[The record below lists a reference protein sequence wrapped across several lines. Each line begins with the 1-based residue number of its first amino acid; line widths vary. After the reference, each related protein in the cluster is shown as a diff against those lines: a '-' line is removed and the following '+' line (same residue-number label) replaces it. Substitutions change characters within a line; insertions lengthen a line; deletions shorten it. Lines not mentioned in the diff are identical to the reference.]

1 MLFMVV
7 EKFRDQNA
15 RQVYRRAQEK
25 GRMLPDG
32 LDYVDSW
39 VSSDFDRCF
48 QLMKTEDPELFRKW
62 IEKWSDLVDFEIIRV
77 VPSGEA
83 SKIILNNPVQ
93 KPIK

>member
-7 EKFRDQNA
+7 EQFKDHNA

-39 VSSDFDRCF
+39 VASDFDRCF

-62 IEKWSDLVDFEIIRV
+62 IKKWEDLVDFEIIQV

-83 SKIILNNPVQ
+83 SKIILN
-93 KPIK
+93 KPK